1 MRDSLAAIVQAQ
13 LTAWESA
20 GSPPTFSV
28 DGESY
33 NWDSWLSTKLDALEK
48 LDKQIARHS
57 SGIVR
62 SRYRG

>member
-1 MRDSLAAIVQAQ
+1 M
-13 LTAWESA
+13 TAWETA
-20 GSPPTFSV
+20 GCPPTFSV

-48 LDKQIARHS
+48 LDAQIAKHS